1 MKWNVRI
8 EVGNYCNLRCPLCV
22 REKLGNNIINSIHLS
37 LEDVKKFLPKQF
49 LHLDVIVV
57 YLSGAVAEPTL
68 NPEFINIVK
77 YLVRYSK
84 VVIDSNGSTR
94 SVDWWAKLG
103 ATGVN
108 CDFAPDSIKPNNN
121 KYRINSNTDKVI
133 ENMRAFVAAGG
144 VAEWKFIPYAHNE
157 DEMEEHRAIAK
168 SIGAKFTFIQPRDAS
183 EINVVQNATQF
194 SDGKDV
200 EPYYD
205 KGTPHNYCKLF
216 GNVGAGL
223 IEISPEGIVYPCC
236 MMPRQFYTV
245 YEEYFVNGNTTP
257 NLIPAGKKKYQSF
270 IDTVVPLIENG
281 GGIESLSLHKHSIR
295 DILKNEFYTNLKK
308 SWSDKAHFCNNYCD
322 HAKYKLE

>member
-1 MKWNVRI
+1 MKWNVRL

-22 REKLGNNIINSIHLS
+22 REKVDKATINSIHLS
-37 LEDVKKFLPKQF
+37 LEDVKKFLPRFF
-49 LHLDVIVV
+49 LHNQVDSV

-68 NPEFINIVK
+68 NPDLINIVK

-94 SVDWWAKLG
+94 SVDWWAELG

-157 DEMEEHRAIAK
+157 DELEEQRTIAE
-168 SIGAKFTFIQPRDAS
+168 SIGAKFTLIQPRSSWLD
-183 EINVVQNATQF
+183 NVQNSSAF
-194 SDGKDV
+194 ADGQCV
-200 EPYYD
+200 ESYVD
-205 KGTPHNYCKLF
+205 AGTPHSYCKLF
-216 GNVGAGL
+216 GNISNGL

-236 MMPRQFYTV
+236 MMPRQFYSV
-245 YEEYFVNGNTTP
+245 YRDYFVNRNTTP
-257 NLIPAGKKKYQSF
+257 NLSPDDRPKYQSF
-270 IDTVVPLIENG
+270 IDTVVPLIEDS
-281 GGIESLSLHKHSIR
+281 GGIESLSLYKHSIT
-295 DILKNEFYTNLKK
+295 DILKNEFYTSLKK
-308 SWSDKAHFCNNYCD
+308 SWDDKAHFCNNHCS